1 MNTSN
6 KERQSIDWMVDI
18 MKNLGARY
26 NGVRCEGWSIRKK
39 GETATDLLT
48 DYLPAGYDNETES
61 VILINDTLNYRGL
74 PSVDIRPVREW
85 DFFDE
90 NGELVDF
97 KWNTE
102 I

>member
-1 MNTSN
+1 
-6 KERQSIDWMVDI
+6 MVEN

-26 NGVRCEGWSIRKK
+26 NGVRYEGWTIRKK
-39 GETATDLLT
+39 GEKATHLLT
-48 DYLPAGYDNETES
+48 EYLPAGYDHVTES
-61 VILINDTLNYRGL
+61 VVLVRDALNYRGL
-74 PSVDIRPVREW
+74 PSVDLRPISEW

-90 NGELVDF
+90 NGELIDF